1 MVELIK
7 FFLELILP
15 VLGLAMAASIGPIVR
30 YLIVLLLLLMI
41 DADSYLSNAIPLV
54 MVLCKLL
61 IFSVSDAHSILLL
74 ASLIIVLLIYMAP
87 TYLLSRDL
95 RQLEQT

>member
-1 MVELIK
+1 MVELIE

-15 VLGLAMAASIGPIVR
+15 VLSLAMTATIGPIAR
-30 YLIVLLLLLMI
+30 YLIVLLLMI

-61 IFSVSDAHSILLL
+61 IFSVSDVHSILLL
-74 ASLIIVLLIYMAP
+74 ASLIIVLLIYMAAA
-87 TYLLSRDL
+87 YLLSRDL

>member
-1 MVELIK
+1 MVKLIE

-15 VLGLAMAASIGPIVR
+15 VLSLAMTATIGPIAR
-30 YLIVLLLLLMI
+30 YLIVLLLMI

-74 ASLIIVLLIYMAP
+74 ASLIIVLLIYMAAA
-87 TYLLSRDL
+87 YLLSRDL

>member
-1 MVELIK
+1 MVELIE
-7 FFLELILP
+7 FFLELIFP
-15 VLGLAMAASIGPIVR
+15 VLGLAVAPTVGPITR
-30 YLIVLLLLLMI
+30 YLIVLLLMI
-41 DADSYLSNAIPLV
+41 DADSYLSNAISLV

-74 ASLIIVLLIYMAP
+74 ASLIIVLLIYMAAA
-87 TYLLSRDL
+87 YLLSRDL

>member
-1 MVELIK
+1 MVELIE

-15 VLGLAMAASIGPIVR
+15 VLSLAMAATVGPIAR
-30 YLIVLLLLLMI
+30 YLIVLLLMI

-74 ASLIIVLLIYMAP
+74 ASLIIVLLIYMAAA
-87 TYLLSRDL
+87 YLLSRDL

>member
-1 MVELIK
+1 MVELIE

-15 VLGLAMAASIGPIVR
+15 VLSLAMAATVGPIAR
-30 YLIVLLLLLMI
+30 YLIVLLLLMI
-41 DADSYLSNAIPLV
+41 DADTYLSNAIPLV

-74 ASLIIVLLIYMAP
+74 ASLIIVLLIYMAAA
-87 TYLLSRDL
+87 YLLSRDL
-95 RQLEQT
+95 RELEQT

>member
-1 MVELIK
+1 MVELIE

-15 VLGLAMAASIGPIVR
+15 VLSLAMAATVGPIAR
-30 YLIVLLLLLMI
+30 YLIVLLLMI
-41 DADSYLSNAIPLV
+41 DADSYLSNAISLV

-74 ASLIIVLLIYMAP
+74 ASLIIVLLIYMAAA
-87 TYLLSRDL
+87 YLLSRDL

>member
-30 YLIVLLLLLMI
+30 YLIVLLLLMI

-95 RQLEQT
+95 R

>member
-1 MVELIK
+1 MVELIE

-15 VLGLAMAASIGPIVR
+15 VLSLAMTATIGPIAR
-30 YLIVLLLLLMI
+30 YLIVLLLMI

-61 IFSVSDAHSILLL
+61 IFSVSDVHSILLL
-74 ASLIIVLLIYMAP
+74 ASLIIVLLIYMAAA
-87 TYLLSRDL
+87 YLLSRDL
-95 RQLEQT
+95 REFEQT

>member
-1 MVELIK
+1 MVELIE

-15 VLGLAMAASIGPIVR
+15 VLSLAMTATIGPIAR
-30 YLIVLLLLLMI
+30 YLIVLLLMI

-61 IFSVSDAHSILLL
+61 IFSVSDAHYILLL
-74 ASLIIVLLIYMAP
+74 ASLIIALLIYMAAA
-87 TYLLSRDL
+87 YLLSRDL